1 VTADA
6 ARDPALGVP
15 FCFPK
20 RPDCGLK
27 LQKIMNAPAVAQPA
41 PSPLKSIA
49 PLWHTALFLLVL
61 GGIAAWGAHRHGLPA
76 FGASRATGY
85 VITMAWEWLLFALA
99 AWGIRLGGG
108 SIQSVVGGSWPTAKQ
123 FLNDLAIGILFL
135 VGSNIVLAGL
145 QAILRPGPN
154 ADIGRMLPRSA
165 MEIALWIL
173 LSLSAGIC
181 EEFTFRGYL
190 QKQLGGW
197 MRNATAAVVI
207 QGIIFGAAHA
217 YQGPKLML
225 TIVVLGSLIGWL
237 AQWRKS
243 TRPGMISHFLQDAI
257 GGVVLGK
264 H

>member
-1 VTADA
+1 
-6 ARDPALGVP
+6 
-15 FCFPK
+15 
-20 RPDCGLK
+20 
-27 LQKIMNAPAVAQPA
+27 MNAPAVAQPA
-41 PSPLKSIA
+41 PSDSKLIA
-49 PLWHTALFLLVL
+49 PLWHTALFLLAL
-61 GGIAAWGAHRHGLPA
+61 GGLAAWAAYRQGLAA
-76 FGASRATGY
+76 FGSSRAVSYLFT
-85 VITMAWEWLLFALA
+85 IAWEWLLFALA

-108 SIQSVVGGSWPTAKQ
+108 SIESVIGERWLTAKQ
-123 FLNDLAIGILFL
+123 FGRDLGIGVLFL
-135 VGSNIVLAGL
+135 VGSNILLAGL

-154 ADIGRMLPRSA
+154 ANVSRLLPRSA
-165 MEIALWIL
+165 TEITLWIF

-190 QKQLGGW
+190 QKQLHGS
-197 MRNATAAVVI
+197 MKNATGAVVI

-217 YQGPKLML
+217 YQGLRLVL

-257 GGVVLGK
+257 GGIVLGR